1 MRHINEV
8 HDDIFKHH
16 MDNPTHGMNCI
27 CMDSYIKE
35 LRSILGITD
44 FETFMGQVPDHKFG
58 EVLESPSYKAHK
70 RWIYTLR
77 TALRNS

>member
-1 MRHINEV
+1 
-8 HDDIFKHH
+8 

-44 FETFMGQVPDHKFG
+44 FETFMEQVPDHKFG

-77 TALRNS
+77 TALKV